1 MKFQDAS
8 LLFEKSIKNRIDI
21 EDLDKIISWPN
32 DQLSI
37 LFACA
42 DQVRHHY
49 FGNKV
54 KPCSLM
60 NIKSGGCSE
69 DCAFCAQSAHNKTN
83 IVVRELAK
91 PDEIRKQA
99 LEAQAHN
106 LPFCVVSSGRK
117 LSTQEIQ
124 MVADV
129 IRDCTVEKHASLGIL
144 DENEFGILHD
154 AGVVCYNHNLET
166 SRSFYSSIVSTHSY
180 DDRIAT
186 VKAAKKAG
194 IKVCC
199 GGIFG
204 LGETWEHRK
213 EFLLELRNL
222 DVDTVP
228 VNFIIPIPGTRISA
242 PEESAL
248 DFLRIVSM
256 FRLAMPS
263 KTIKICGGR
272 EVHLGQ
278 LQSLMFWAGANGY
291 VSGGYL
297 TTPGAGISADD
308 SLINML
314 GLEKQSF

>member
-1 MKFQDAS
+1 
-8 LLFEKSIKNRIDI
+8 
-21 EDLDKIISWPN
+21 
-32 DQLSI
+32 
-37 LFACA
+37 
-42 DQVRHHY
+42 
-49 FGNKV
+49 
-54 KPCSLM
+54 
-60 NIKSGGCSE
+60 
-69 DCAFCAQSAHNKTN
+69 
-83 IVVRELAK
+83 
-91 PDEIRKQA
+91 
-99 LEAQAHN
+99 
-106 LPFCVVSSGRK
+106 
-117 LSTQEIQ
+117 

-144 DENEFGILHD
+144 DENEFGMLYD

-186 VKAAKKAG
+186 VRAAKKAG

-222 DVDTVP
+222 DVDTIP

-242 PEESAL
+242 PKESAL
-248 DFLRIVSM
+248 DFLKIVSM

-308 SLINML
+308 QLINLL